1 MNCKMRIQR
10 NAEIF
15 IVPSKHVISIFKKK
29 KKELCKIFFWNDK
42 RNTIKITIWKNI
54 YIYNLELYDD
64 SKLESFLVE

>member
-10 NAEIF
+10 NADHCADETRFFDIQ
-15 IVPSKHVISIFKKK
+15 KK